1 LPQHDASICRNSS
14 GANQPELCNEGSSPL
29 IGTVVNTATVLTG
42 SVIGLAAGKRLPAR
56 IKDILMQAL
65 GLSVILIGL
74 KMAISG
80 EQLLLTVGCVVLG
93 GITGEIMG
101 IERCLERFGDRL
113 KKTFRSNSS
122 SFVEGFVSASLLY
135 LVGAMTIVGTIQ
147 DGISHDPS
155 TLYVKSL
162 LDGVASIALASSL
175 GVGVA
180 FSALP
185 VLVVQGSLTLAA
197 AQLTFLQAPEVL
209 EAVTSTGGLLIVA
222 IGFNLL
228 EIKKIRTG
236 NLLPAIVYAMIGAH
250 LL

>member
-1 LPQHDASICRNSS
+1 
-14 GANQPELCNEGSSPL
+14 L
-29 IGTVVNTATVLTG
+29 IGTIVNTATVLSG
-42 SVIGLAAGKRLPAR
+42 SLIGLAAGKRLPES
-56 IKDILMQAL
+56 IKEILMQAL

-80 EQLLLTVGCVVLG
+80 DRLLLTVGSLLLG
-93 GITGEIMG
+93 GITGEIVG
-101 IERCLERFGDRL
+101 IERLLGRFADRL
-113 KKTFRSNSS
+113 KKTFRSSSS

-147 DGISHDPS
+147 DGISHDPN
-155 TLYVKSL
+155 TLYIKSL

-185 VLVVQGSLTLAA
+185 VLFVQGSLTLAA
-197 AQLTFLQAPEVL
+197 THLTFLQNPEIL
-209 EAVTSTGGLLIVA
+209 GAVTSTGGLLILG
-222 IGFNLL
+222 IGINLL

-236 NLLPAIVYAMIGAH
+236 NLLPAIPYAIIGA
-250 LL
+250 LLL

>member
-1 LPQHDASICRNSS
+1 M
-14 GANQPELCNEGSSPL
+14 
-29 IGTVVNTATVLTG
+29 IGTIVNTATVISG
-42 SVIGLAAGKRLPAR
+42 SLIGLAVGKRLPER

-74 KMAISG
+74 KMAMSG
-80 EQLLLTVGCVVLG
+80 DQLLLTVGCVLLG
-93 GITGEIMG
+93 GITGEIIG
-101 IERCLERFGDRL
+101 IERCLERFGDWL
-113 KKTFRSNSS
+113 KKAFRSHSS

-147 DGISHDPS
+147 DGISHDPN

-185 VLVVQGSLTLAA
+185 VLVVQGSLTIAATHLA
-197 AQLTFLQAPEVL
+197 FLQTSEVL
-209 EAVTSTGGLLIVA
+209 GAVTSTGGLLILA

-236 NLLPAIVYAMIGAH
+236 NLLPAIPYAIMGA
-250 LL
+250 LFL

>member
-1 LPQHDASICRNSS
+1 LEEN
-14 GANQPELCNEGSSPL
+14 PL
-29 IGTVVNTATVLTG
+29 IGTIVNTATVVSG
-42 SVIGLAAGKRLPAR
+42 SLIGLAVGKRLPER

-80 EQLLLTVGCVVLG
+80 DQLLLTVGCVLLG
-93 GITGEIMG
+93 GITGEIIG
-101 IERCLERFGDRL
+101 IERCLERFADWL
-113 KKTFRSNSS
+113 KKAFRSQSS

-147 DGISHDPS
+147 DGISHDPNI
-155 TLYVKSL
+155 LYVKSL

-185 VLVVQGSLTLAA
+185 VLLVQGSLTLAA
-197 AQLTFLQAPEVL
+197 AHLTFLQNAEVL
-209 EAVTSTGGLLIVA
+209 EAVTSTGGLLILG
-222 IGFNLL
+222 IGMNLL
-228 EIKKIRTG
+228 ELKKFRTG
-236 NLLPAIVYAMIGAH
+236 NLLPAIPYAIIGA
-250 LL
+250 LFL

>member
-1 LPQHDASICRNSS
+1 M
-14 GANQPELCNEGSSPL
+14 
-29 IGTVVNTATVLTG
+29 IGTIVNTATVLSG
-42 SVIGLAAGKRLPAR
+42 SLIGLAAGKRLPES
-56 IKDILMQAL
+56 IKEILMQAL

-80 EQLLLTVGCVVLG
+80 DRLLLTVGSLLLG
-93 GITGEIMG
+93 GITGEIVG
-101 IERCLERFGDRL
+101 IERLLGRFADRL
-113 KKTFRSNSS
+113 KKTFRSSSS

-147 DGISHDPS
+147 DGISHDPN
-155 TLYVKSL
+155 TLYIKSL

-185 VLVVQGSLTLAA
+185 VLFVQGSLTLAA
-197 AQLTFLQAPEVL
+197 THLTFLQNPEIL
-209 EAVTSTGGLLIVA
+209 GAVTSTGGLLILG
-222 IGFNLL
+222 IGINLL

-236 NLLPAIVYAMIGAH
+236 NLLPAIPYAIIGA
-250 LL
+250 LLL